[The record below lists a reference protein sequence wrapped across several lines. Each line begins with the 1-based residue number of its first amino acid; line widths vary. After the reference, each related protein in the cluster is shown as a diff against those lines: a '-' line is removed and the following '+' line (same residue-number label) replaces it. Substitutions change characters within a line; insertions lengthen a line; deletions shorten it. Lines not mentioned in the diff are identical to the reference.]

1 MTGEKPFL
9 ILMSINNFLL
19 FNKTIIDI
27 FENFIPH
34 ETTTCKDKDPRW
46 MTKQIET
53 LIAEKTLS
61 INAWSEEC

>member
-1 MTGEKPFL
+1 
-9 ILMSINNFLL
+9 MSINNFLL

-34 ETTTCKDKDPRW
+34 ETTTCNDKDPRW

-61 INAWSEEC
+61 INA